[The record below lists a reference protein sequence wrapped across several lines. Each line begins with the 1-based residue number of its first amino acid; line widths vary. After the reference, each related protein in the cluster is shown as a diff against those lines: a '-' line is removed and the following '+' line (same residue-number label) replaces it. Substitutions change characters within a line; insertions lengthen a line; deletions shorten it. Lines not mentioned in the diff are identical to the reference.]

1 MIEGWYRSLWEE
13 NVFGGIVRKC
23 SIVEYVSMVEIFR
36 GGLGWI
42 FYFWGGLGLV

>member
-1 MIEGWYRSLWEE
+1 MGGEC
-13 NVFGGIVRKC
+13 FGGIVRKC

-42 FYFWGGLGLV
+42 FYFWGGLGLVKKNCFSG